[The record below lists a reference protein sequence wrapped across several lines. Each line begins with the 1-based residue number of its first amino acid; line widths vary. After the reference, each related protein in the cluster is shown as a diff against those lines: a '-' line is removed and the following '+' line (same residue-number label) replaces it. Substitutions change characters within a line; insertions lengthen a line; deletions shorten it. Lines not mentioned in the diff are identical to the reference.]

1 MFFSWLL
8 VVQLLSCVQLFVAP
22 LDCGIPGFPVLHYP
36 RVCSDSRPLSQWC
49 CLTISSSVILFSSCL
64 QSFPAS
70 GSFPMSRLFASHG
83 QNIGTSA
90 SVLPTNIKGWFPL
103 GLTGL
108 ISMLSK
114 GFFRVFSS
122 TIVQKQQFFSG
133 QPSLWSDSHICTW
146 LLDADEFG
154 WSPGVGDGQG
164 GLACCDA
171 WGRKESDTT
180 ERLNW
185 AIKTILF

>member
-1 MFFSWLL
+1 MPGPSVLPYLPEFAQIHVHWVSDAI
-8 VVQLLSCVQLFVAP
+8 SPSHP
-22 LDCGIPGFPVLHYP
+22 L
-36 RVCSDSRPLSQWC
+36 PLPSPFC
-49 CLTISSSVILFSSCL
+49 H

-70 GSFPMSRLFASHG
+70 ESFPVSLVFTSGGQGIAASA
-83 QNIGTSA
+83 SA
-90 SVLPTNIKGWFPL
+90 SVLPINIPGWFPL
-103 GLTGL
+103 GLTGFICL
-108 ISMLSK
+108 LSK

-122 TIVQKQQFFSG
+122 TIVQKHQFFSG

-154 WSPGVGDGQG
+154 WSPGAGDGQG
-164 GLACCDA
+164 GLACCNS

-185 AIKTILF
+185 TELNWKKHSFDYVPLLEKWCLCF